1 MLEGYAGGHE
11 GAELSCSHKRA
22 VIRALYVGETH
33 RLLLQNYPDLSCHVE
48 MDPGGQEGWTGG
60 KDNYQEVPVKTS
72 PHYSKYMVRGPV
84 AWTKPGNVLEMQ
96 NLRPRIRPALA
107 ESAF

>member
-1 MLEGYAGGHE
+1 MLVAMKG
-11 GAELSCSHKRA
+11 LSLAAATKGQLSVHCKWGRH
-22 VIRALYVGETH
+22 TD
-33 RLLLQNYPDLSCHVE
+33 LLQNYPDLSCHVE

-60 KDNYQEVPVKTS
+60 KDTYQEVPVKTS
-72 PHYSKYMVRGPV
+72 PHYSKYMVRGPA